1 MRLVK
6 AATKGEAKPE
16 KAKADKH
23 LRLKWKGNGSIYDA
37 VSNGRGPIAGRYSV
51 VTNRSAYRAV
61 YVAAADQI
69 EEIQDAC
76 SVKTAKA
83 LCQEHHERRIGSA
96 VLEWTSAPEPEFDG
110 MHYWNADGRNG
121 AVFWTG
127 QSPFIRG
134 QFTVLYADDG
144 DFRSA
149 RPVEPDAPIMTL
161 DVAKACAAQCAPEF

>member
-1 MRLVK
+1 MPLTREREL
-6 AATKGEAKPE
+6 AGPADADNEQEDRQARRRGPRRPARAGQNPLAPGEGATKGEAKPE

-69 EEIQDAC
+69 EQIQDAC

-83 LCQEHHERRIGSA
+83 ALPGAPRAPDRQRGAGVDIRPRARI
-96 VLEWTSAPEPEFDG
+96 
-110 MHYWNADGRNG
+110 
-121 AVFWTG
+121 
-127 QSPFIRG
+127 
-134 QFTVLYADDG
+134 
-144 DFRSA
+144 
-149 RPVEPDAPIMTL
+149 
-161 DVAKACAAQCAPEF
+161 